1 MVSKLVELLDVHLR
15 NHAGGT
21 AEAVES
27 DHGVAHSF
35 RCGRVVLLKGSTKRI
50 NTRRHKT
57 DCRCDEL
64 VHQDGVRVREETVR
78 QPTEW
83 RKFLAF
89 ESAGHGRS
97 FGEKSSQI
105 RPRMAGVLIYILAYT

>member
-15 NHAGGT
+15 NHAAGT
-21 AEAVES
+21 AEPVGS

-57 DCRCDEL
+57 DRWCDKL
-64 VHQDGVRVREETVR
+64 VHQDGMRVHEETVR
-78 QPTEW
+78 QPTQR

-97 FGEKSSQI
+97 FGEESSHI
-105 RPRMAGVLIYILAYT
+105 RPRMTDVLIDILH